1 MTQGMEAKGNTSLGK
16 IGRGLVAISAALV
29 SAGQA
34 HGFEIA
40 TGNDDLQIRWD
51 NTVRYNLAGRMQD
64 QSSSIT
70 GSLNNND
77 GDRNFKKNS
86 IVSNRLDLL
95 SEFDF
100 IYQKDHG
107 FRISGAAWGDAAYN
121 NLDDHSAAGSNHLD
135 NGVPAAGLSS
145 TTKRYNRGVSGEWLD
160 AFVFTKLNIG
170 DSPLYLKAGQHTVYW
185 GESLFLGGVIHGVA
199 YAQSSLDVAKGL
211 SIPGAE
217 AKELFRP
224 LNNIS
229 ANFQASNSL
238 SLAAQYFFDWKPFR
252 YPEAGSYLAF
262 SDAIMGGGE
271 SVYSPLGLM
280 PRLDDIDPKK
290 SGDFGVSA
298 RWSPEAL
305 DGTVGLYYRNF
316 TNKIP
321 QTVLDIQGLVPPV
334 LGGNGGR
341 QGYRLS
347 YGEDIDLLGIS
358 LSKNIGGVS
367 VGGEVSYRK
376 NMPLNSDPVIVGSA
390 TTVAAAQAGT
400 LSPALQFGGMS
411 AAQANALQAVYAS
424 AQAGL
429 PSSGET
435 GAARGNTTHAV
446 VNMLG
451 QVAKTPLFD
460 SLDWKV
466 EFTWNTWNKVTEH
479 EELFKGRGGY
489 SGIDKVTKSSTGIG
503 LLLEPKWYQ
512 AFPSVD
518 LILPIAYSTGL
529 SGVSAVAQGG
539 AKGVGVY
546 SIGIAADVRNQY
558 RFDLK
563 YVGFFGDLDASNPAA
578 VVAKDNPA
586 YLKDR
591 GMLVLN
597 FKTTF

>member
-1 MTQGMEAKGNTSLGK
+1 MSRMKGVQAARREKLRRSVIVVGT
-16 IGRGLVAISAALV
+16 ALV
-29 SAGQA
+29 SAGQVQA
-34 HGFEIA
+34 FEIG
-40 TGNDDLQIRWD
+40 TGNEDVQIRWD
-51 NTVRYNLAGRMQD
+51 NTVRYNLAERVQAQD
-64 QSSSIT
+64 GKIT

-100 IYQKDHG
+100 IYQKNHG
-107 FRISGAAWGDAAYN
+107 FRVSGAAWGDAAYS
-121 NLDDHSAAGSNHLD
+121 NLDDHSAAGSNHLI
-135 NGVPAAGLSS
+135 NGVPANGLSGA
-145 TTKRYNRGVSGEWLD
+145 TERYNKGPAGELLD
-160 AFVFTKLNIG
+160 AFVFTKLDIG
-170 DSPLYLKAGQHTVYW
+170 DSPLYLKAGRHTVYW
-185 GESLFLGGVIHGVA
+185 GESLFLGGVINGIA
-199 YAQSSLDVAKGL
+199 YAQSPLDVAKGL

-238 SLAAQYFFDWKPFR
+238 SLAAQYFLDWKPFR
-252 YPEAGSYLAF
+252 YPEAGSYLGF

-271 SVYSPLGLM
+271 SVYTPLGLL
-280 PRLDDIDPKK
+280 PRLSDINPKK
-290 SGDFGVSA
+290 TGDFGVSA
-298 RWSPEAL
+298 RWSPDWL

-316 TNKIP
+316 TDKIP
-321 QTVLDIQGLVPPV
+321 QTVIDARGLAP
-334 LGGNGGR
+334 GGP
-341 QGYRLS
+341 QLGYRLS
-347 YGEDIDLLGIS
+347 YGDNIDLFGVS

-367 VGGEVSYRK
+367 VGAEISYRQ
-376 NMPLNSDPVIVGSA
+376 NMPLNSDPVVILPGA
-390 TTVAAAQAGT
+390 T
-400 LSPALQFGGMS
+400 
-411 AAQANALQAVYAS
+411 
-424 AQAGL
+424 L
-429 PSSGET
+429 PEQGDT

-466 EFTWNTWNKVTEH
+466 EFTWNTWNKVTDH
-479 EELFKGRGGY
+479 EELFKGRSGY
-489 SGIDKVTKSSTGIG
+489 TGIDRVTKNSTGIG

-518 LILPIAYSTGL
+518 LILHIAFSTGL
-529 SGVSAVAQGG
+529 TGVSAVAQGG
-539 AKGVGVY
+539 AKDTGIYSVGI
-546 SIGIAADVRNQY
+546 SADVRNQY

-563 YVGFFGDLDASNPAA
+563 YVGFFGKLDASNPNATVANDSA
-578 VVAKDNPA
+578 VG
-586 YLKDR
+586 YLRDR

>member
-1 MTQGMEAKGNTSLGK
+1 MNRMKGAQ
-16 IGRGLVAISAALV
+16 VARREKFRRSVIVVGTALV
-29 SAGQA
+29 SAGQVQA
-34 HGFEIA
+34 FEIG
-40 TGNDDLQIRWD
+40 TGNDDIQIRWD
-51 NTVRYNLAGRMQD
+51 NTVRYNLARRMQEQD
-64 QSSSIT
+64 ANIT

-77 GDRNFKKNS
+77 GDRNFKRNS

-107 FRISGAAWGDAAYN
+107 FRISGAAWGDAAYSD
-121 NLDDHSAAGSNHLD
+121 LDEHSAVGSNHLV
-135 NGVPAAGLSS
+135 NGVPATGLSQ

-160 AFVFTKLNIG
+160 AFVFTKLNLG

-262 SDAIMGGGE
+262 SDVIMDGGE
-271 SVYSPLGLM
+271 SVYTPLGLLH
-280 PRLDDIDPKK
+280 RLDDNEPKK

-321 QTVLDIQGLVPPV
+321 QTILDVRGHPGLPGPSGP
-334 LGGNGGR
+334 L
-341 QGYRLS
+341 GYRLS
-347 YGEDIDLLGIS
+347 YGDDVDLFGIS

-367 VGGEVSYRK
+367 VGAEVSHRK
-376 NMPLNSDPVIVGSA
+376 NMPLLSDPVIVASA
-390 TTVAAAQAGT
+390 TTVALAQAGVPG
-400 LSPALQFGGMS
+400 LESFV
-411 AAQANALQAVYAS
+411 NARTS
-424 AQAGL
+424 L
-429 PSSGET
+429 PEQGDS

-446 VNMLG
+446 VNLLG

-479 EELFKGRGGY
+479 EELFKGRSGY
-489 SGIDKVTKSSTGIG
+489 SGIDKVTKNSTGVG

-512 AFPSVD
+512 VFPSVD

-539 AKGVGVY
+539 ARGVGVY
-546 SIGIAADVRNQY
+546 SVGIAADVRNQY

-563 YVGFFGDLDASNPAA
+563 YVGFFGDLDASSPTA

>member
-1 MTQGMEAKGNTSLGK
+1 MKQRTEA
-16 IGRGLVAISAALV
+16 RGTGLTRLTRGVIALSAAMV

-34 HGFEIA
+34 HGFEIES
-40 TGNDDLQIRWD
+40 GNDDLQIRWD
-51 NTVRYNLAGRMQD
+51 NTVRYNLAQRV
-64 QSSSIT
+64 QSQNASIV

-86 IVSNRLDLL
+86 IVSNRIDLL
-95 SEFDF
+95 SEFD
-100 IYQKDHG
+100 IVYRKDHG
-107 FRISGAAWGDAAYN
+107 LRVSGAAWGDEAYN
-121 NLDDHSAAGSNHLD
+121 HLDDHSAAGSNHLV
-135 NGVPAAGLSS
+135 NGVPATGLSQ
-145 TTKRYNRGVSGEWLD
+145 TTKRYNRGISGEWLD

-185 GESLFLGGVIHGVA
+185 GESLFLGGVIHGIA
-199 YAQSSLDVAKGL
+199 YAQSPLDVSKGL

-229 ANFQASNSL
+229 ANFQASDSL

-271 SVYSPLGLM
+271 SVYTPLGLL
-280 PRLDDIDPKK
+280 PRLNDIKPEKA
-290 SGDFGVSA
+290 GDFGLSA
-298 RWSPEAL
+298 RWSPEWL
-305 DGTVGLYYRNF
+305 DGTLGVYYRNF

-334 LGGNGGR
+334 LGGNGGQ

-347 YGEDIDLLGIS
+347 YGDDVDLFGIS

-367 VGGEVSYRK
+367 VGAEISYRK
-376 NMPLNSDPVIVGSA
+376 NMPLNSDPVIVGTAS
-390 TTVAAAQAGT
+390 TIAAAQAGM
-400 LSPALQFGGMS
+400 LSPMLQFGGMP

-424 AQAGL
+424 ARAGL
-429 PSSGET
+429 PSAGDT
-435 GAARGNTTHAV
+435 GGARGNTTHGV
-446 VNMLG
+446 FNLIG

-460 SLDWKV
+460 SLDWKAEV
-466 EFTWNTWNKVTEH
+466 TWNTWNKVTQNEH
-479 EELFKGRGGY
+479 LFKGRSGY
-489 SGIDKVTKSSTGIG
+489 RGIDHVTKDAWGVA
-503 LLLEPKWYQ
+503 LVMEPKWYQ
-512 AFPSVD
+512 VFPSVD
-518 LILPIAYSTGL
+518 LILPIAYSSGIA
-529 SGVSAVAQGG
+529 GVSAVAQGG

-546 SIGIAADVRNQY
+546 SVGIAADVRNQY

-563 YVGFFGDLDASNPAA
+563 YVGFFGDIDATDPSA

-591 GMLVLN
+591 GMVVLN

>member
-1 MTQGMEAKGNTSLGK
+1 MKGA
-16 IGRGLVAISAALV
+16 RGAHREKFRRSVIAVGAALV

-34 HGFEIA
+34 QAFEIG
-40 TGNDDLQIRWD
+40 TGNEDVQIRWD
-51 NTVRYNLAGRMQD
+51 NTVRYNLAQRVQD
-64 QSSSIT
+64 QDTRIT

-77 GDRNFKKNS
+77 GDRNFNKNS

-100 IYQKDHG
+100 IYKKNHR
-107 FRISGAAWGDAAYN
+107 FRISGAAWGDQAYS
-121 NLDDHSAAGSNHLD
+121 NLDDHSAAGSNHLV
-135 NGVPAAGLSS
+135 NGVPSTGLSS
-145 TTKRYNRGVSGEWLD
+145 TTKRYNRGVSGEVLD
-160 AFVFTKLNIG
+160 AFAFTKLSLG
-170 DSPLYLKAGQHTVYW
+170 DSPLYLKAGRHTVYW
-185 GESLFLGGVIHGVA
+185 GESLFLGGVIHGIA
-199 YAQSSLDVAKGL
+199 YAQSPLDVAKGL

-238 SLAAQYFFDWKPFR
+238 SLAAQYFLDWKPFR

-280 PRLDDIDPKK
+280 PRLDDINPKK
-290 SGDFGVSA
+290 RGDFGMSA

-321 QTVLDIQGLVPPV
+321 QTVLDARGVAAI
-334 LGGNGGR
+334 GGTPG
-341 QGYRLS
+341 QAVGYRLS
-347 YGEDIDLLGIS
+347 YADNIDLLGLS
-358 LSKNIGGVS
+358 LSKNVGGVS
-367 VGGEVSYRK
+367 VGAELSYRK
-376 NMPLNSDPVIVGSA
+376 NMPLISDPVLIASSA
-390 TTVAAAQAGT
+390 TVAAAQAGV
-400 LSPALQFGGMS
+400 PALAGFVN
-411 AAQANALQAVYAS
+411 AQTALPNA
-424 AQAGL
+424 GD
-429 PSSGET
+429 T

-466 EFTWNTWNKVTEH
+466 EFTWNTWNKVTQH
-479 EELFKGRGGY
+479 GELFKGRSGY
-489 SGIDKVTKSSTGIG
+489 TGIDRVTKNYTGIA
-503 LLLEPKWYQ
+503 LLLEPKWYSV
-512 AFPSVD
+512 FPSVD

-539 AKGVGVY
+539 AKGVGIY

-563 YVGFFGDLDASNPAA
+563 YVGFTGGLDASNPSA